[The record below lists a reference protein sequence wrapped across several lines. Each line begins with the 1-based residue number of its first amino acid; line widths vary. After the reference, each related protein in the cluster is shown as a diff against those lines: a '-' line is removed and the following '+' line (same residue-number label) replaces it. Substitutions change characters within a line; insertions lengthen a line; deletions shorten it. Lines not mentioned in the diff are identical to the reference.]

1 MNELIKRIA
10 LNFVLGRSQDIT
22 DIQRLQRTMP
32 KAAGLEFFQ
41 FHLLLEEFLHFNR
54 ELLIQELKLNELQV
68 LKNGKYQ
75 TIKFYV

>member
-1 MNELIKRIA
+1 MNEIIKRIA

-22 DIQRLQRTMP
+22 DIQMLQRSMP
-32 KAAGLEFFQ
+32 KAAGLELFQ
-41 FHLLLEEFLHFNR
+41 FYLLLKEFLHFNR

-68 LKNGKYQ
+68 FKNGKYR

>member
-1 MNELIKRIA
+1 MNEIIKRIA

-22 DIQRLQRTMP
+22 DIQMLQRSMP
-32 KAAGLEFFQ
+32 KASGLELFQ
-41 FHLLLEEFLHFNR
+41 FHLLLKEFLHFNR

-68 LKNGKYQ
+68 LKNGKYR